1 MNPAPRLQELD
12 NLMAYVAFDLPY
24 DFLPRTWS
32 SLNSWSVSN
41 TQAIIQYLPSY
52 ASSCGPEF
60 LQIPHLLLVNYSRG
74 KSFPSYINISPSLH
88 FFFPRSPWLK
98 SSSLKPFLYFY
109 FFPPS
114 LSDFIQTH
122 SVVWREVCLRCTS
135 SSFTLSVVS
144 PSSHVYVWLLTPV
157 AEEFCNVLCS
167 VKYVS
172 WSFFCSLSLFCTPSW
187 FFYESLKG
195 R

>member
-88 FFFPRSPWLK
+88 FFPTFPLVKVKQPEAFSLFLLFPSVSKWLHTDTLGGMK
-98 SSSLKPFLYFY
+98 R
-109 FFPPS
+109 S
-114 LSDFIQTH
+114 LSALHI
-122 SVVWREVCLRCTS
+122 L
-135 SSFTLSVVS
+135 
-144 PSSHVYVWLLTPV
+144 
-157 AEEFCNVLCS
+157 
-167 VKYVS
+167 
-172 WSFFCSLSLFCTPSW
+172 
-187 FFYESLKG
+187 FFYPVC
-195 R
+195 RQPI